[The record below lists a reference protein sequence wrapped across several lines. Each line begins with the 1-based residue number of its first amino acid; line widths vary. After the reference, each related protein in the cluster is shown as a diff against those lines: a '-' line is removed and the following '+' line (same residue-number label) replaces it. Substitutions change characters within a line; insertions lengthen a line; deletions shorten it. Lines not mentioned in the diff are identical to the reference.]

1 MEGFQELAHGGGVS
15 DIVWPLTGVL
25 VFAAVSGAIAWTR
38 SKRLVAR

>member
-1 MEGFQELAHGGGVS
+1 MEGFQELAYGGDVS

-25 VFAAVSGAIAWTR
+25 VIAVVTGAIAWTR